1 MPEGRTAVVTGGA
14 GFLGYHTVR
23 GLLGR
28 GLRVICMDTLLTG
41 RREHVD
47 EFASEDR
54 YVFVQQDVTNFIEV
68 EGDVDY
74 VLHLASPASP
84 LDYLEYPIKTLKV
97 GALGTHNALGLAKA
111 KGAVFFLASSSEV
124 YGDPAVNP
132 QPEEYWGNV
141 NPVGPRGVYDEAK
154 RFAEAMTLAYH
165 RVHGIPV
172 RIARIFNTYGPG
184 MRLSDGRAIP
194 NFMTQALRGEDITV
208 FGSGEQT
215 RSFCYIDDMVEG
227 ILKLAFSE
235 FAGPVNLGNPAEI
248 SVMQLAREIIE
259 ITGSKSAIRHE
270 QLPTNDPK
278 VRRPDIAKAR
288 EMLGWEP
295 KVERR
300 EGLEKT
306 AEYFRNRLGLKA
318 EG

>member
-1 MPEGRTAVVTGGA
+1 MPEQRTAVVTGGA
-14 GFLGYHTVR
+14 GFIGYHIVKS
-23 GLLGR
+23 LLGQ

-47 EFASEDR
+47 EFASESR
-54 YVFVQQDVTNFIEV
+54 YKFVQKDVTSYIEV
-68 EGDVDY
+68 EGDVHY
-74 VLHLASPASP
+74 VFHLASPASP
-84 LDYLEYPIKTLKV
+84 LDYMEYPIKTLKV

-111 KGAVFFLASSSEV
+111 KKAVFFLASSSEV

-154 RFAEAMTLAYH
+154 RFGEAITLAYH
-165 RVHGIPV
+165 RVHGIQV

-194 NFMTQALRGEDITV
+194 NFMTQALRGQDITV

-227 ILKLAFSE
+227 ILKLTFSDCCE
-235 FAGPVNLGNPAEI
+235 PVNLGNPAEI
-248 SVMQLAREIIE
+248 PVMQLAQEIIE
-259 ITGSKSAIRHE
+259 ITGSRSAIVHE
-270 QLPTNDPK
+270 PLPVNDPK
-278 VRRPDIAKAR
+278 VRRPDIGRAR
-288 EMLGWEP
+288 KLLGWEP
-295 KVERR
+295 KVSRR

-306 AEYFRNRLGLKA
+306 AEYFRSKLALSKN
-318 EG
+318 

>member
-1 MPEGRTAVVTGGA
+1 MPERRTAVVTGGA
-14 GFLGYHTVR
+14 GFLGHHVVR
-23 GLLGR
+23 GLLER
-28 GLRVICMDTLLTG
+28 GLHVVCMDTLLTG

-54 YVFVQQDVTNFIEV
+54 YSFVQHDVTNYIDIDE
-68 EGDVDY
+68 DVQF

-165 RVHGIPV
+165 RVHGMQV

-194 NFMTQALRGEDITV
+194 NFMAQALQGQDITV

-215 RSFCYIDDMVEG
+215 RSFCYIDDMVRG
-227 ILKLAFSE
+227 ILKLVFSDCCE
-235 FAGPVNLGNPAEI
+235 PVNLGNPAEI

-259 ITGSKSAIRHE
+259 ITGSKSAIVHE
-270 QLPTNDPK
+270 ALPTNDPK
-278 VRRPDIAKAR
+278 VRRPDISRAR
-288 EMLGWEP
+288 KLLGWEP
-295 KVERR
+295 EIDRR

-306 AEYFRNRLGLKA
+306 ADYFKSRLGLSRN
-318 EG
+318 